1 MADRCN
7 CASTN
12 VYLFYASDGDNA
24 SDDAAAA
31 RTELETVARRARYS
45 GYVEVTAG
53 TPRSTPTETA
63 KIFKEVVACG
73 MAGGRF
79 VISGPDDITTAVRH
93 FFTAEAQAAQ
103 ADASG
108 SAP

>member
-1 MADRCN
+1 
-7 CASTN
+7 
-12 VYLFYASDGDNA
+12 LFYASDGDNA
-24 SDDAAAA
+24 SDDAVAA
-31 RTELETVARRARYS
+31 RTELEVIARRARYS
-45 GYVEVTAG
+45 GYVEITAG

-63 KIFKEVVACG
+63 KIFKEVVARG
-73 MAGGRF
+73 VPGGRF

-103 ADASG
+103 VDAGG